1 MTSACLPNNEKV
13 VIVWAIP
20 KLREAVQ
27 ALLNRP
33 QLLSAPFDRRE
44 GHCSHPLDRDPQILY
59 TSIHPLE
66 ESHLVTAVERKF
78 KRHIDSLAN
87 VFEFIEK
94 FVSQENVDDDSKR
107 AFDLAVDELFT
118 NTVKY
123 HPSNT
128 NEVSI
133 ELQSENLTMTLI
145 LTDFDV
151 DSFDLT
157 KKVDPDLTGSLKDR
171 TPGGLGIY
179 LTKKVVDDVQYEYN
193 NRTSVITLK
202 KSFRRKD
209 V

>member
-1 MTSACLPNNEKV
+1 VSAAE
-13 VIVWAIP
+13 
-20 KLREAVQ
+20 
-27 ALLNRP
+27 
-33 QLLSAPFDRRE
+33 RR
-44 GHCSHPLDRDPQILY
+44 
-59 TSIHPLE
+59 
-66 ESHLVTAVERKF
+66 F
-78 KRHIDSLAN
+78 KRHLDSLAE
-87 VFEFIEK
+87 VFEFVDQFTAQEK
-94 FVSQENVDDDSKR
+94 VDDDAKR

-123 HPSNT
+123 HPSNP

-133 ELQSENLTMTLI
+133 ELRIENQMMFLT

-157 KKVDPDLTGSLKDR
+157 TKVDPDLTGTLKER

-179 LTKKVVDDVQYEYN
+179 LTKKFIDDVQYQYQ

-202 KSFRRKD
+202 KSFRRKN